1 MVTDRVVGTA
11 EVTPGVARESAG
23 VRRPAGPIVAL
34 ACLLTLALHLLYV
47 TGPLLSDEGG
57 FAMVARWWSSGGDDL
72 YGPQWV
78 DRPPGLIATFWV
90 ANLLGPYG
98 VRIVAGLM
106 AAAFVLAAGWAGWA
120 ARGARA
126 AAWSA
131 WAAFF
136 LMNAPL
142 TQTFALNGE
151 LVAATWTMVGVAAG
165 IHAVRGR
172 VTYRAALGLG
182 ALAGV
187 AAASAVLAKQN
198 FADAAVFLLVL
209 GLAEGLTVR
218 ERRRR
223 LLALA
228 GAAGAGFALPVSIAA
243 GWAYAHSSLGDLV
256 YAMYGFRVDASMVI
270 ARWAHAGPDS
280 RLRELLGIAL
290 LSGIAT
296 LAVAVLVAGRRHIGR
311 RSPLVLACAAGGLVA
326 IAGVALGGN
335 YSPHYLVG
343 LAPMLALAA
352 GVLAVQPGRGRWL
365 VRLFVVVPVVATL
378 VASPAAAVQATR
390 ENTVQATGTWLAR
403 AAERGDSVVVLYTH
417 ANVVNASGLRPVY
430 PYAWSLPIRTLD
442 PQLAL
447 LAATLTDPRRAPTW
461 VVGWD
466 ALGTWGLDADH
477 RVAAALA
484 TDYVRFATV
493 CDRPIWLRR
502 GLDRTSLPDP
512 CAGTG
517 IQESSIESAGEPP
530 TPGSL
535 PAWTS
540 SPGAKSRSW
549 ARGRSSPAGP
559 ARSPGWSSPSGC
571 STGGSAGGSAT
582 TRRASST

>member
-1 MVTDRVVGTA
+1 MVTERVVGTA
-11 EVTPGVARESAG
+11 EVTPRPAREGAG
-23 VRRPAGPIVAL
+23 AGRPAGPAVAL
-34 ACLLTLALHLLYV
+34 AGLLTLALHLLYV

-57 FAMVARWWSSGGDDL
+57 LAMVARWWGSGGEYL

-98 VRIVAGLM
+98 VRIVAGLL

-126 AAWSA
+126 ATWSA

-136 LMNAPL
+136 LMNSPL

-151 LVAATWTMVGVAAG
+151 LVAATWTMAGVAAG

-172 VTYRAALGLG
+172 VSYRSAVALG
-182 ALAGV
+182 ALAGT
-187 AAASAVLAKQN
+187 AAAAAMLAKQN

-209 GLAEGLTVR
+209 GLAEGLTGRV
-218 ERRRR
+218 RRRR
-223 LLALA
+223 LLAVA
-228 GAAGAGFALPVSIAA
+228 GAAGAGFALPVAAAA
-243 GWAYAHSSLGDLV
+243 GWAYTHTGLGDLV

-270 ARWAHAGPDS
+270 ARSAYAGPDS

-290 LSGIAT
+290 LSGIVT
-296 LAVAVLVAGRRHIGR
+296 LAIAVVVAGRRQVR
-311 RSPLVLACAAGGLVA
+311 RCSPLFLACAAAGLVEV
-326 IAGVALGGN
+326 AGVALGGN
-335 YSPHYLVG
+335 YSPHYLIG

-378 VASPAAAVQATR
+378 IVSPAAAVQVTR
-390 ENTVQATGTWLAR
+390 ENTVQATGEWLER
-403 AAERGDSVVVLYTH
+403 AAERGDSVAVLYTH
-417 ANVVNASGLRPVY
+417 ANVVNASGLRPAY
-430 PYAWSLPIRTLD
+430 PYAWSLPVRTLD
-442 PQLAL
+442 PQLTL

-466 ALGTWGLDADH
+466 ALRTWDLDAH
-477 RVAAALA
+477 RVARALA

-493 CDRPIWLRR
+493 CDHPVWLRR
-502 GLDRTSLPDP
+502 GLDRTEPPDP

-517 IQESSIESAGEPP
+517 IQESSIESAGRPAM
-530 TPGSL
+530 PGSL
-535 PAWTS
+535 PVWTS
-540 SPGAKSRSW
+540 SPGARSRSS

-571 STGGSAGGSAT
+571 STGASAGASAT

>member
-1 MVTDRVVGTA
+1 MGIGGIVVTERVVGTA
-11 EVTPGVARESAG
+11 EVTPRVAREGAG
-23 VRRPAGPIVAL
+23 VRRPPGPVVAL
-34 ACLLTLALHLLYV
+34 AALLTLVLHLLYV

-57 FAMVARWWSSGGDDL
+57 LAMVARWWSSGGEYL

-98 VRIVAGLM
+98 VRLVAGLL

-120 ARGARA
+120 ARGAHA
-126 AAWSA
+126 AMWSA

-136 LMNAPL
+136 LMNTPL

-165 IHAVRGR
+165 IHAFRGR
-172 VTYRAALGLG
+172 VSGRAAWGLG

-187 AAASAVLAKQN
+187 AAAAAVLAKQN
-198 FADAAVFLLVL
+198 FADAAVFLLVF
-209 GLAEGLTVR
+209 GLAEGLTARV
-218 ERRRR
+218 RRRR
-223 LLALA
+223 LLAVA
-228 GAAGAGFALPVSIAA
+228 GAAGAGFALPTAAAA
-243 GWAYAHSSLGDLV
+243 GWAYTHTGLGDLV

-270 ARWAHAGPDS
+270 ARWAHAGTDI

-290 LSGIAT
+290 LSGIVT
-296 LAVAVLVAGRRHIGR
+296 LAIAVVVAGRRQVRG
-311 RSPLVLACAAGGLVA
+311 RSPLFLACAAAGLVEV
-326 IAGVALGGN
+326 AGVALGGN
-335 YSPHYLVG
+335 YSPHYLIG

-352 GVLAVQPGRGRWL
+352 GVLAVQPSRGRWL
-365 VRLFVVVPVVATL
+365 VRLFVVVPVVAAL
-378 VASPAAAVQATR
+378 VVSPAAAVQVTR
-390 ENTVQATGTWLAR
+390 ENTVQATGEWLAR

-417 ANVVNASGLRPVY
+417 ANVVNASGLRPAY
-430 PYAWSLPIRTLD
+430 PYAWSLPARTLD
-442 PQLAL
+442 PRLAL
-447 LAATLTDPRRAPTW
+447 LTATLTDPRRAPAW

-466 ALGTWGLDADH
+466 ALGTWDFDAH

-493 CDRPIWLRR
+493 CDHPVWLRR
-502 GLDRTSLPDP
+502 GLDRTEPPDP
-512 CAGTG
+512 CTGTG
-517 IQESSIESAGEPP
+517 IQESSIESAG
-530 TPGSL
+530 SL
-535 PAWTS
+535 PVWTS
-540 SPGAKSRSW
+540 SPVARSRSW

-559 ARSPGWSSPSGC
+559 ARSRGWSSPSGC
-571 STGGSAGGSAT
+571 STGGSTGASAT